1 MACSLSA
8 VAAAVGEIPKLVEE
22 GVREFLVPSGDA
34 EALARRLRQVIE
46 EPAAPLT
53 SATRREKAK
62 RELPSDSY
70 FRGYGELF
78 ARLAPG

>member
-8 VAAAVGEIPKLVEE
+8 VAEAAGEIPKRVEE
-22 GVREFLVPSGDA
+22 GAKGFRVPSEDA
-34 EALARRLRQVIE
+34 EALGRRLRQVIE
-46 EPAAPLT
+46 EPAARLT
-53 SATRREKAK
+53 SARRREKAK
-62 RELPSDSY
+62 RELPSDRY